1 MVKIAKI
8 SIVES
13 EGKRENS
20 KTEKSDEGDSWGGII
35 LILSSISYVDKT
47 NPSTLLDNLF
57 PFCHI
62 VNLSNNN
69 NNFLKPWIKIVNFLN
84 KKTK

>member
-20 KTEKSDEGDSWGGII
+20 KTEKSDEGDS
-35 LILSSISYVDKT
+35 
-47 NPSTLLDNLF
+47 
-57 PFCHI
+57 
-62 VNLSNNN
+62 
-69 NNFLKPWIKIVNFLN
+69 
-84 KKTK
+84 